1 LEISSDAAST
11 QLRIDNDDRIC
22 NRVEN
27 LRQTLKSWA
36 LVNVRQN
43 LSCELI
49 VVDNRFQW
57 SQMRSDCA
65 PRSALKGDRLLYC
78 LNSYKNSS

>member
-36 LVNVRQN
+36 LVNVLQN

-49 VVDNRFQW
+49 VVDNV
-57 SQMRSDCA
+57 
-65 PRSALKGDRLLYC
+65 
-78 LNSYKNSS
+78 SSGHR

>member
-36 LVNVRQN
+36 LVNVLQN
-43 LSCELI
+43 FSCELI
-49 VVDNRFQW
+49 VVDN
-57 SQMRSDCA
+57 
-65 PRSALKGDRLLYC
+65 L
-78 LNSYKNSS
+78 SSGHR

>member
-49 VVDNRFQW
+49 VVDN
-57 SQMRSDCA
+57 
-65 PRSALKGDRLLYC
+65 L
-78 LNSYKNSS
+78 SSGHR

>member
-1 LEISSDAAST
+1 MEISSDAAST

-36 LVNVRQN
+36 LVNVLQN

-49 VVDNRFQW
+49 VVDNV
-57 SQMRSDCA
+57 
-65 PRSALKGDRLLYC
+65 
-78 LNSYKNSS
+78 SSGHR